1 MIIIIILEIIT
12 KMLYKLSIPLLV
24 LFVLKKLSYSPLP
37 WLAVILI
44 PVLLFI
50 VSFVLNIILEEYIDD
65 KTGCEQMER

>member
-1 MIIIIILEIIT
+1 M
-12 KMLYKLSIPLLV
+12 
-24 LFVLKKLSYSPLP
+24 LFVFIFQKLFCNSPLP

-50 VSFVLNIILEEYIDD
+50 VSLVLNIILEEYIDD